1 MTYLDMLH
9 RQLPIDEGSHS
20 KPYRDTVGK
29 LTIGVGRNLDDVGL
43 RQNEI
48 YYLLDNDIAAAE
60 DDARALIDTFDQLTE
75 ARKAVL
81 VNMAFNLGRDRLMG
95 FAQMLQAVRNGRWED
110 AAAAMLDSKWAIQVG
125 ARATRLADAM
135 RAG

>member
-1 MTYLDMLH
+1 MSYLDILH
-9 RQLPIDEGSHS
+9 RELPIDEGSRAH
-20 KPYRDTVGK
+20 PYRDTVGK

-43 RQNEI
+43 RPNEI
-48 YYLLDNDIAAAE
+48 YYLLDNDIADAE
-60 DDARALIDTFDQLTE
+60 DTARSIVDTFDQLSDE
-75 ARKAVL
+75 RKAVL

-95 FAQMLQAVRNGRWED
+95 FAQMLQAVRDERWDD

-135 RAG
+135 RRG